1 MQASKAQQNKWQVTS
16 FMNKTFHPGDL
27 ARAAPMGGEIDPDP
41 RPKYLRCMRAA
52 QLYVTLPKLGAL
64 TIARPHSGETL
75 LNYFNRLRISAIPE
89 EAITL
94 AAFAPLPQLS
104 IWWGHECLRLMPAA
118 LSGEDAKLLEQIG
131 RWVVAPNAHL
141 GGWIADRANRADPVT
156 PTVRLGRATG
166 WSRAGQTPAHSP
178 HNLHSRGPSEINT
191 AVLSTLA
198 KAPIAHRAEFRKHIL
213 DLADCLFRAY

>member
-1 MQASKAQQNKWQVTS
+1 
-16 FMNKTFHPGDL
+16 MNNTFHQRDL
-27 ARAAPMGGEIDPDP
+27 ARVSPMGPAQT
-41 RPKYLRCMRAA
+41 RPKYLRCTRAA
-52 QLYVTLPKLGAL
+52 QLYVSLPQLGAL

-75 LNYFNRLRISAIPE
+75 LNYFNRLRVSAIPE

-104 IWWGHECLRLMPAA
+104 IWWAHECLRLMPAA
-118 LSGEDAKLLEQIG
+118 LSSDDAKLLEQIG
-131 RWVVAPNAHL
+131 RWVAAPNSQL
-141 GGWIADRANRADPVT
+141 GKWIANRAEQADPIT
-156 PTVRLGRATG
+156 PTARLGRATG
-166 WSRAGQTPAHSP
+166 WSRNGQISEHDPQNRSPA
-178 HNLHSRGPSEINT
+178 EINT